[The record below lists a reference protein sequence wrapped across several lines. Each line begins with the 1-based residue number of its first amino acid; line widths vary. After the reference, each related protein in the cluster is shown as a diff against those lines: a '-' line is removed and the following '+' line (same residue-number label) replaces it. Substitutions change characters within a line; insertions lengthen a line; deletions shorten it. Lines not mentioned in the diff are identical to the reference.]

1 MPPGSA
7 ASGTL
12 GVVPLLVVR
21 HADAFA
27 RSHWDGD
34 DRERPLSPEGRRQ
47 ALALSR
53 RLAVFAP
60 ATVVSSPYARCVET
74 VAPLAA
80 AVGAD
85 VETDW
90 RLAEGAGGEAAYAL
104 VASLGDGAV
113 LCSHGD
119 VIPALIGELSARW
132 ALDVGAKPKFE
143 KGSVWVLHRADGL
156 PACAEYLP
164 PASRR

>member
-1 MPPGSA
+1 
-7 ASGTL
+7 
-12 GVVPLLVVR
+12 VPLLVVR

-34 DRERPLSPEGRRQ
+34 DLDRALSPEGRRQ
-47 ALALSR
+47 ALVLSR
-53 RLAVFAP
+53 RLAEFSP
-60 ATVVSSPYARCVET
+60 ARVVSSPYTRCVET

-80 AVGAD
+80 AVGVD

-90 RLAEGAGGEAAYAL
+90 RLAEGTGGEEACAL
-104 VASLGDGAV
+104 AESLADGAV

-119 VIPALIGELSARW
+119 VIPALIGELAGRW
-132 ALDVGAKPKFE
+132 ALDIGANPKFE
-143 KGSVWVLHRADGL
+143 KGSVWVLHRADGR